1 MTTAPATPAIGRWV
15 RREDGAPKVT
25 GHAVFAGDLA
35 LPGMLHARLV
45 LSPHA
50 HARILDTDLTAAR
63 QVPGV
68 AGIYTAADLPLK
80 PTDGFSRPAAPLAR
94 DETLFQ
100 GQPVVAVV
108 ATSEAVAED
117 AAQLVRVSY
126 EPLAAVSDPEVSLAH
141 SRPLVREPRM
151 SDEHDG
157 GAAGHASVG
166 GGAER
171 VEQPPNAAAAVRYSR
186 GDVARGFREAD
197 AVVER
202 TYRTSWVH
210 QAHLEPQSCV
220 AAPDGAGR
228 LTLYTSTQA
237 AYATRHDVAAALGI
251 PSHRVNVVTME
262 VGGAFGAKYGLID
275 PLTAALAWDLGRP
288 VRLVYTRAEEFL
300 SGNPAPAAVMRVRT
314 GARRDGTL
322 TALEATVTVDSG
334 AYPSE
339 TVGILC
345 ALLGGSYRW
354 PNLGIE
360 GYDVYTHKPGGG
372 PYRAPGAPQAC
383 FAIEG
388 QIEELARQLDLDPLE
403 MRLTNA
409 VGEGDPLPDGDTWPR
424 IGSRE
429 VLETLRDHP
438 TYRDWQ
444 RRRGTLAPGEGVGV
458 AFAGWPAAAASAS
471 AVCRLEDDGTLTV
484 VVGSSDISGT
494 KTGMLLLAAEAF
506 GGGTGGT
513 EGINIVTADTSTVPF
528 AGASGGSK
536 ITYTVGAAVLRAA
549 AEARAQVLAIAAD
562 QLEAAPE
569 DLDIVE
575 GRVRVRGVPGRG
587 IDLKDVAR
595 LSLDFGA
602 RYEPVFGRGSAAPRA
617 SAPGF
622 VAHLAHVHV
631 DEETGLVRVLDYVA
645 VQDVGRAINPA
656 GVEDQIRGGVAQGI
670 GWALLEGLVYDDE
683 GLSRTGSLMD
693 YALPSSLTVPAITP
707 VIVEVPSPEGPLGAR
722 GVGEPPIIGGA
733 AAIANAILDATGAR
747 PTAIPMTPERVL
759 NALQER

>member
-1 MTTAPATPAIGRWV
+1 MATAPATPTIGRWV

-25 GHAVFAGDLA
+25 GRAVFAGDLA

-50 HARILDTDLTAAR
+50 HARILDIDLTAAR

-68 AGIYTAADLPLK
+68 AGVYTAADLPLK
-80 PTDGFSRPAAPLAR
+80 DSDGYSRPADPLAR
-94 DETLFQ
+94 DEVRFQ

-117 AAQLVRVSY
+117 AAGLVRVSY
-126 EPLAAVSDPEVSLAH
+126 EPLPAAIDPEVTLAH
-141 SRPLVREPRM
+141 PQPLVREPRQ
-151 SDEHDG
+151 SDGHG
-157 GAAGHASVG
+157 GDAAAHASLG
-166 GGAER
+166 GGSEA

-186 GDVARGFREAD
+186 GDVEQGFREAD

-202 TYRTSWVH
+202 TYRTAWVH

-228 LTLYTSTQA
+228 LTLYASTQG
-237 AYATRHDVAAALGI
+237 AYATRRDVAAALGI

-262 VGGAFGAKYGLID
+262 IGGAFGAKNGLID
-275 PLTAALAWDLGRP
+275 PLTAALAWRLGRP

-322 TALEATVTVDSG
+322 TALQATVTVDSG

-354 PNLGIE
+354 PNLSIE

-388 QIEELARQLDLDPLE
+388 QIEELARQLSLDPLE
-403 MRLTNA
+403 MRLANA
-409 VGEGDPLPDGDTWPR
+409 VGEGDSLPDGDTWPHV
-424 IGSRE
+424 GSRE
-429 VLETLRDHP
+429 VLQALRDHP

-444 RRRGTLAPGEGVGV
+444 RRRGSLAPGEGIGV

-506 GGGTGGT
+506 GGATGGV
-513 EGINIVTADTSTVPF
+513 EGINIVTADTSAAPF
-528 AGASGGSK
+528 AGTSGGSK
-536 ITYTVGAAVLRAA
+536 ITYTVGAAVLQAA
-549 AEARAQVLAIAAD
+549 AEARTQALAIAAD

-575 GRVRVRGVPGRG
+575 GRVQVRGVPGRG
-587 IDLKDVAR
+587 IDLAR
-595 LSLDFGA
+595 IAKLSLDFGA
-602 RYEPVFGRGSAAPRA
+602 RYEPVFGRGSAAPQA

-631 DEETGLVRVLDYVA
+631 DEETGFVRVLDYVA

-707 VIVEVPSPEGPLGAR
+707 VMVEVPSPEGPLGAR

-733 AAIANAILDATGAR
+733 AAIANAILDATGVR
-747 PTAIPMTPERVL
+747 PTTIPMTPERVL
-759 NALQER
+759 TLLRDR